1 MLRLV
6 PEMLLDFRAAR
17 RRIATERLAQEHD
30 VDLSDDDDQEVDAM
44 SVVGGGGEGGRMAS
58 SRQTGLRPRDRNYDV
73 LEKRLIEFEE
83 FIRNSCA
90 DLLARPSNTLQVLGF
105 ESWHFF
111 GHDLLFHVCVHD
123 GIGSVRSP
131 TWRV

>member
-6 PEMLLDFRAAR
+6 PEMLLDFQAAR

-30 VDLSDDDDQEVDAM
+30 EDCGDDEDEVDDAM
-44 SVVGGGGEGGRMAS
+44 SVVGGGGDDGHGRTAAS
-58 SRQTGLRPRDRNYDV
+58 SHHKALRPRDRNYDV

-90 DLLARPSNTLQVLGF
+90 DLLARPSNTLQVLRF
-105 ESWHFF
+105 
-111 GHDLLFHVCVHD
+111 
-123 GIGSVRSP
+123 R
-131 TWRV
+131 